1 MKLLSNLQKKDL
13 VGKKVLVRADF
24 NVPVRNGKV
33 VEMLRIDETLPT
45 IKFLL
50 KNGAQVILISHIG
63 DDGSTSL
70 RPVAKYLST
79 KKLSVKFV
87 ADFEVVAKAKEPVIL
102 MENIRRFEGEKKNNS
117 ALAKQLA
124 SLADLYVNEAFS
136 VSHREHASVVGVPKL
151 LPSFAGLRL
160 AVELA
165 ELQKMFKPALPLALV
180 IGGAKFKTKFPLL
193 KKFLPKAEVV
203 CVGGALGNTLIKAL
217 GHEVGTSLVDEIS
230 PEIKK
235 LAKNKKIILPL
246 DFVVTGRKKSEFLVK
261 KVGEILV
268 TDKIVDLGPL
278 TSKLFKEKISGAKT
292 LLWNGPLGLIEDG
305 FVHATISL
313 ASYLPKG
320 SFSVLGGGDSVEA
333 LRQAKLLK
341 KLSFVSTGGGAML
354 EYLATGKLPGIKSL
368 Q

>member
-1 MKLLSNLQKKDL
+1 MRLLSNLQKKDL
-13 VGKKVLVRADF
+13 AGKRVLVRADF

-33 VEMLRIDETLPT
+33 TEPMRIDETLPT

-63 DDGSTSL
+63 EDGSTSL

-79 KKLSVKFV
+79 QKLSVKFV
-87 ADFEVVAKAKEPVIL
+87 TDFGAVVKAKEPVVL
-102 MENIRRFEGEKKNNS
+102 MENIRRFDGEKKNDLV
-117 ALAKQLA
+117 LAKQL
-124 SLADLYVNEAFS
+124 SLLADIYVNEAFS

-160 AVELA
+160 ATELI
-165 ELQKMFKPALPLALV
+165 ELKKMLKPTLPLTLV

-203 CVGGALGNTLIKAL
+203 CVGGALGNTLMKAN
-217 GHEVGTSLVDEIS
+217 GYEVGVSLVDEIS
-230 PEIKK
+230 DEIKK
-235 LAKNKKIILPL
+235 LAKNKKIVLPV
-246 DFVVTGRKKSEFLVK
+246 DFVVTGKKKGEFLVK
-261 KVGEILV
+261 KVGDLTS

-278 TSKLFKEKISGAKT
+278 TSKLFTTKIASAKT

-305 FVHATISL
+305 FVHATVSL
-313 ASYLPKG
+313 ASHLPKG

-354 EYLATGKLPGIKSL
+354 QYLATGNLPGIKVL
-368 Q
+368 K

>member
-1 MKLLSNLQKKDL
+1 MKLLQSLSKKDL
-13 VGKKVLVRADF
+13 NGKKVLVRADF

-33 VEMLRIDETLPT
+33 TEAMRIDETLPT

-63 DDGSTSL
+63 EDGSTSL
-70 RPVAKYLST
+70 RPVAKYLSSQ
-79 KKLSVKFV
+79 KLSVKFV
-87 ADFEVVAKAKEPVIL
+87 ADFGAVAKAKEPVIL
-102 MENIRRFEGEKKNNS
+102 LENIRRFEGEKKNDPV
-117 ALAKQLA
+117 LAKQL
-124 SLADLYVNEAFS
+124 SLLAYLYVNEAFS

-165 ELQKMFKPALPLALV
+165 ELQKMFKPTLPLALV

-193 KKFLPKAEVV
+193 KKFLPRAEVV

-235 LAKNKKIILPL
+235 LAKNKKIVLPV
-246 DFVVTGRKKSEFLVK
+246 DFVVTGKKKSEFLVK

-278 TSKLFKEKISGAKT
+278 TSKLFAGKISGAKT
-292 LLWNGPLGLIEDG
+292 VLWNGPLGLIEDG
-305 FVHATISL
+305 FVHATVAL
-313 ASYLPKG
+313 ASHLPKG

-354 EYLATGKLPGIKSL
+354 EYLATGKLPGISALK
-368 Q
+368 

>member
-33 VEMLRIDETLPT
+33 TEAMRIDETLPT

-50 KNGAQVILISHIG
+50 KNDAQVILISHIG

-203 CVGGALGNTLIKAL
+203 CVGGALGNT
-217 GHEVGTSLVDEIS
+217 
-230 PEIKK
+230 
-235 LAKNKKIILPL
+235 
-246 DFVVTGRKKSEFLVK
+246 
-261 KVGEILV
+261 
-268 TDKIVDLGPL
+268 
-278 TSKLFKEKISGAKT
+278 
-292 LLWNGPLGLIEDG
+292 
-305 FVHATISL
+305 
-313 ASYLPKG
+313 
-320 SFSVLGGGDSVEA
+320 
-333 LRQAKLLK
+333 
-341 KLSFVSTGGGAML
+341 
-354 EYLATGKLPGIKSL
+354 
-368 Q
+368 

>member
-33 VEMLRIDETLPT
+33 TEAMRIDETLPT

-50 KNGAQVILISHIG
+50 KNGAQVILVSHIG

-87 ADFEVVAKAKEPVIL
+87 ADFEAVVKAKEPVIL

-217 GHEVGTSLVDEIS
+217 GYEVGTSLVDEMTVD
-230 PEIKK
+230 IKK
-235 LAKNKKIILPL
+235 LAKNKKIVLPV
-246 DFVVTGRKKSEFLVK
+246 DFVVIGRKKGEFLVK

-305 FVHATISL
+305 FIHATVSL
-313 ASYLPKG
+313 ASHLPKD

-341 KLSFVSTGGGAML
+341 KFSFVSTGGGAML